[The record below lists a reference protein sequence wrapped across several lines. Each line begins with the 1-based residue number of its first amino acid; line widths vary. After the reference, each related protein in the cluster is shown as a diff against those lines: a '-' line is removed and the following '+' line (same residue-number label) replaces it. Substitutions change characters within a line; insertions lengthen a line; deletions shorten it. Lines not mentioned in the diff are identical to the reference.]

1 MVLWVLSGCSI
12 RALWVFSECSLRND
26 KKWQVSKTGSE
37 INLNY
42 RRLHRTQC
50 ASQSCRLEQ
59 KQKHL
64 NLAKEDKYIKPIC
77 SRGKGSKRPC
87 RETRPRGGS
96 SSKQPTPLSS
106 FCFSSQT
113 TGSPLPSNSLFLH
126 LPQSS
131 PPSPSCPSCPSSP
144 RSIQTLLPPPSLL
157 VDKVDKVISER
168 KVASATET
176 SFRGSQA
183 RMAVLM
189 AKLIA
194 QDGRPRNKDG

>member
-64 NLAKEDKYIKPIC
+64 NLAKEDKYTKPIC

-96 SSKQPTPLSS
+96 SSKPPTPPSS

-131 PPSPSCPSCPSSP
+131 PPSPSCPSSP
-144 RSIQTLLPPPSLL
+144 RSIQTLPPPPSLL

-168 KVASATET
+168 EVASATET